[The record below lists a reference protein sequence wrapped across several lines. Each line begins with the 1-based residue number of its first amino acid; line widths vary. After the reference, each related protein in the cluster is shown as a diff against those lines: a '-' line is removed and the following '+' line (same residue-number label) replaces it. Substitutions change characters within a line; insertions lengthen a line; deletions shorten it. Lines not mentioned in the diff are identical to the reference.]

1 MPRCN
6 DEDTD
11 WDIIRR
17 ESEQTSG
24 TVWNTREQGVLM
36 ERTKLKAAGSKE
48 QAGVVVHEQETD
60 LDQFDWEK
68 IDWPAMER
76 EVNRFQARIV
86 KAEQEGRWNRVKKLQ
101 YLLTRSRAARL
112 LAVRRVTEN
121 QGSKTPGVDGQT

>member
-1 MPRCN
+1 
-6 DEDTD
+6 
-11 WDIIRR
+11 
-17 ESEQTSG
+17 
-24 TVWNTREQGVLM
+24 M
-36 ERTKLKAAGSKE
+36 EKTKLKAAGSQE
-48 QAGVVVHEQETD
+48 QAGAVVHKQETD
-60 LDQFDWEK
+60 LDQLDWEK

-86 KAEQEGRWNRVKKLQ
+86 KAEQEGRWNKVKSLQ